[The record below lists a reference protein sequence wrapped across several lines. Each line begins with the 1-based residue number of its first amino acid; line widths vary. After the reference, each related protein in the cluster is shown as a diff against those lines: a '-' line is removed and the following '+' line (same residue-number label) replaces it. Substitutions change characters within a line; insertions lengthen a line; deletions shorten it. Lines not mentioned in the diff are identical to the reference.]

1 MRFSLS
7 SALSILYFAL
17 PLAVLLANGRL
28 WKRKRLEILLMIV
41 VWVLSSGIY
50 MLLIHAIGL
59 ERQAAV
65 DQFDLNGNGMI
76 DSPDEET
83 PGAVAALQKLSNDT
97 GSTLAPFVAVP
108 ATAVWVGANYLLF
121 VGSRWIVSQLRPAA

>member
-1 MRFSLS
+1 
-7 SALSILYFAL
+7 
-17 PLAVLLANGRL
+17 
-28 WKRKRLEILLMIV
+28 MIV

-83 PGAVAALQKLSNDT
+83 PGAVAALQKLSNDA
-97 GSTLAPFVAVP
+97 GSTLAPFVALP

-121 VGSRWIVSQLRPAA
+121 VVSRWIVSQVRPAA